1 MGQTNEILSCGVI
14 MSKDK
19 PFKTLETLL
28 ALNLAYKEFVDSPTD
43 KNLETFL
50 NLSAQYKES
59 WIIDA
64 SNKNISDSVSS
75 KDLDAE
81 SDLRKELAE
90 FDEEISGE
98 SLKKEVEQGDLG
110 DGILSLTRRDA
121 LKYITKDRIG
131 IHVSGSGLVK
141 LMTSSIYIP
150 PIKQFGGRDMHFCQ
164 HDFRGSTF
172 NYSKGKPFNRRWYVS
187 AEGPD
192 EPKLPWNIIRD
203 DFNGIIKSTD
213 NDAGF
218 TRHLDDERIDEYRII
233 FSGDKTR
240 GSQELE
246 NIFNEI
252 TLSEE
257 RSTLKD
263 CHFVVFESD
272 YFKYPMQYFN
282 YPDGGKPLWRDI
294 CFFNEDNITFRSTTT
309 DVSFK
314 PNIPIPGSNHWV
326 LSNNMPTISNQAMRC
341 FLEKTN
347 PRLIIN
353 EGEN

>member
-59 WIIDA
+59 WIVDA
-64 SNKNISDSVSS
+64 SNENISDSVSS

-110 DGILSLTRRDA
+110 DAILSLTRRDA

-150 PIKQFGGRDMHFCQ
+150 PIKQLVEEICI
-164 HDFRGSTF
+164 
-172 NYSKGKPFNRRWYVS
+172 S
-187 AEGPD
+187 ASMI
-192 EPKLPWNIIRD
+192 L
-203 DFNGIIKSTD
+203 
-213 NDAGF
+213 
-218 TRHLDDERIDEYRII
+218 
-233 FSGDKTR
+233 GDRPLTIQR
-240 GSQELE
+240 VNLLIEDGMFLLNSLMNQ
-246 NIFNEI
+246 
-252 TLSEE
+252 
-257 RSTLKD
+257 
-263 CHFVVFESD
+263 
-272 YFKYPMQYFN
+272 N
-282 YPDGGKPLWRDI
+282 YPGI
-294 CFFNEDNITFRSTTT
+294 
-309 DVSFK
+309 
-314 PNIPIPGSNHWV
+314 
-326 LSNNMPTISNQAMRC
+326 
-341 FLEKTN
+341 FLEMI
-347 PRLIIN
+347 LM
-353 EGEN
+353 E